1 METPQVERRQYVR
14 QPIRVPVEVRPRGD
28 TPDFVSRVADLSEG
42 GLAFVSSQPIPTDAV
57 LEVSLPVGDQRF
69 TVVATVVRC
78 LNAEGEDSY
87 RIGVAF
93 LHPAMAF
100 RMKIAE
106 QILRIHELRRSL
118 SVELGREVSI
128 EEAATQWVENYA
140 KEFAELY
147 S

>member
-1 METPQVERRQYVR
+1 MEASRTDRRRYVR
-14 QPIRVPVEVRPRGD
+14 HPIRVPVDVRPRGD

-42 GLAFVSSQPIPTDAV
+42 GLAFVSPQAMATDAV
-57 LEVSLPVGDQRF
+57 LDISLPVGDQRF
-69 TVVATVVRC
+69 TVAATVVRC
-78 LNAEGEDSY
+78 LTAEGEDSY

-106 QILRIHELRRSL
+106 QILRIHELQRSL
-118 SVELGREVSI
+118 CVELGREVSI

>member
-78 LNAEGEDSY
+78 LTAEGEDSY